1 MKSYGV
7 TIQVKA
13 TEKYFPVVLLIILH
27 KVVLTIFRWYCLSL
41 HTSQGCFFF
50 KFVDETLR
58 ITESFK
64 WKLQLAILSCGTV
77 NLLDMFELAIIVEIA
92 EQNL

>member
-41 HTSQGCFFF
+41 HISQGCFFF

-64 WKLQLAILSCGTV
+64 
-77 NLLDMFELAIIVEIA
+77 
-92 EQNL
+92 